1 MSNTVNQL
9 KIQKT
14 LLVTEFY
21 KIRKYKPLWII
32 FGVLVVLLTGIFIN
46 EISLSEQ
53 RFNMMYGQSRL
64 PNKWVFMYDN
74 YLMVFSYLLP
84 SLIGLI
90 VASSIYMEIAAN
102 GYSLLNRSP
111 YPLFNFDAIKILSLS
126 LISIFFCLVA
136 GVFIILFSELTFI
149 LKPGFQIDP
158 EKRSHFYLI
167 KFIPRYFPYLLSF
180 CGFYYLL
187 SLIIKNFTVYMS
199 LIIILPI
206 LTVLLIPDIFN
217 LMIYQ
222 FYERSLYHSNVMS
235 IHMRLQSFP
244 SIDFH
249 KINVVYI
256 IIFPLLTYFIRERSK
271 K

>member
-1 MSNTVNQL
+1 MNTANQL
-9 KIQKT
+9 KTQKT
-14 LLVTEFY
+14 LLLTEFY
-21 KIRKYKPLWII
+21 KVRKYKPLWII
-32 FGVLVVLLTGIFIN
+32 FGVLAVLLIGIFIN
-46 EISLSEQ
+46 QISLSEQ
-53 RFNMMYGQSRL
+53 RFNMMFGQSRL
-64 PNKWVFMYDN
+64 PNKWIFMYDN
-74 YLMVFSYLLP
+74 YLMVISFLLP

-111 YPLFNFDAIKILSLS
+111 YSLFNFDAIKILSLI
-126 LISIFFCLVA
+126 LISIVFCMVA
-136 GVFIILFSELTFI
+136 GVFIILFSELTFM

-167 KFIPRYFPYLLSF
+167 KFIPRYFPYLISL
-180 CGFYYLL
+180 CAFYYLL
-187 SLIIKNFTVYMS
+187 SLLVKNFTVYMS
-199 LIIILPI
+199 LIIILPFLTI
-206 LTVLLIPDIFN
+206 LIFPDIFN
-217 LMIYQ
+217 LMIYP
-222 FYERSLYHSNVMS
+222 FYEQS
-235 IHMRLQSFP
+235 IYYSDGSPIRMRLQSFP